1 MSIPRASSILMEL
14 NTSLSG
20 SFGLDLE
27 NAVLRKSTM

>member
-1 MSIPRASSILMEL
+1 MEL